1 MLPGKSIDLS
11 IIDPDDEI
19 AAAGNVQ
26 NEETAIQKLAEMVA
40 APAALPEPVIELK
53 EGDKVQ
59 ARWKGGAWF
68 TGTIKKV
75 NEPEVQ
81 DSKDDEESEEA
92 KKGDEAVSWEMI
104 ASEPVIPPKTYAVLF
119 DDGDFD
125 DCVPQDH
132 IQAWEDRRARK
143 RRIVPQVVKSVEE
156 LTKAPDAATQDSAAS
171 KSTEKALEA
180 EATTAAVGESQKSM
194 AMEDS
199 TGQSEPEAS
208 QTQKYEFEAQAAVPE
223 AQAAMPQLEDPQQVV
238 QDAVPKKRR
247 IIPTTIV
254 SAI

>member
-1 MLPGKSIDLS
+1 
-11 IIDPDDEI
+11 
-19 AAAGNVQ
+19 VQ
-26 NEETAIQKLAEMVA
+26 
-40 APAALPEPVIELK
+40 
-53 EGDKVQ
+53 
-59 ARWKGGAWF
+59 
-68 TGTIKKV
+68 
-75 NEPEVQ
+75 
-81 DSKDDEESEEA
+81 
-92 KKGDEAVSWEMI
+92 
-104 ASEPVIPPKTYAVLF
+104 F

-125 DCVPQDH
+125 DCVPEDH

-171 KSTEKALEA
+171 KSTDKALEA